1 MIQLVVTGAMGRMGR
16 TLCQLIQADP
26 SCELV
31 AATVRASNPM
41 VGRSAAEALALPGL
55 MFNLASNLTDC
66 AAATAVI
73 DFTLPEALP
82 EHLNACVALRWPLV
96 IGTTGLG
103 AEHQQLIDAAAQH
116 IPVLWAPNMSMGVAL
131 LQQLV
136 EQAARALGAGYDVEV
151 LEMHH
156 RHKVDAPSGTALALG
171 AAAARGLGRTLQA
184 NAVFGR
190 EGAEGPRQA
199 NTIGFATLR
208 GGDVIGEHTV
218 FLAGPGERIE
228 LGHQASSR
236 NTFAYGALRAAQWLQ
251 AQPNGRYDMHDVL
264 GLKPMP

>member
-1 MIQLVVTGAMGRMGR
+1 MTKLVVTGATGRMGQ
-16 TLCQLIQADP
+16 TLCKLIQAEP
-26 SCELV
+26 GFTLV
-31 AATVRASNPM
+31 GATVRAHSPAL
-41 VGRSAAEALALPGL
+41 GQTAAAALGMPDEAFQLQ
-55 MFNLASNLTDC
+55 SNLHSC
-66 AAATAVI
+66 AAADAVI

-82 EHLNACVALRWPLV
+82 EHVAACVALGLPLV
-96 IGTTGLG
+96 VGTTGLQ
-103 AEHQQLIDAAAQH
+103 AEHEALLNAAAER

-171 AAAARGLGRTLQA
+171 AAAARGLGRDLQA
-184 NAVFGR
+184 NAVYGR
-190 EGAEGPRQA
+190 EGAEGPRDA

-218 FLAGPGERIE
+218 FLAGAGERLE
-228 LGHQASSR
+228 LGHRASTR
-236 NTFAYGALRAAQWLQ
+236 DTFAHGALRAAQWLQ
-251 AQPNGRYDMHDVL
+251 TQPNGRYDMRHVL
-264 GLKPMP
+264 GLKPSA